1 MQNFTH
7 GEKTVEFT
15 SLVGEVIGSEKR
27 SETYLSSS
35 GGGGY
40 VGREGGHVRAAQI
53 SSTNVINHEFWI
65 RDDTGIEHD
74 IKLRGHDIPLLTG
87 QRITLIK
94 VKHNDGSGK
103 GWYSVIVN
111 HSAAKHWFL
120 HSAPAL
126 NRLLGLQLLHF
137 KAMMIGIAV
146 IAVLGYLSGAYI
158 FAFLAGLGYLVY
170 RYTVDFKCYKK
181 METRLNTHLE
191 QLAQQAYDSD
201 RARQMV

>member
-40 VGREGGHVRAAQI
+40 VGREG
-53 SSTNVINHEFWI
+53 
-65 RDDTGIEHD
+65 
-74 IKLRGHDIPLLTG
+74 
-87 QRITLIK
+87 
-94 VKHNDGSGK
+94 
-103 GWYSVIVN
+103 
-111 HSAAKHWFL
+111 
-120 HSAPAL
+120 
-126 NRLLGLQLLHF
+126 
-137 KAMMIGIAV
+137 
-146 IAVLGYLSGAYI
+146 
-158 FAFLAGLGYLVY
+158 LGYLVY

-191 QLAQQAYDSD
+191 QLAQQAYDND